1 MANYNNSFEENDFG
15 EGNHQNS
22 LPESV
27 RVSILEHIKAF
38 NHIIEWEKIV
48 GKDNIIKW
56 NKGERNPNLRHC
68 IDIANAM
75 NISMDCLIND
85 TRIEDKFAEDME
97 VYMLQLQ
104 DESNKMDAIINS
116 MRERIN
122 SFRFRDTTE
131 LSFR

>member
-1 MANYNNSFEENDFG
+1 MANYNNSFEENDFR

-27 RVSILEHIKAF
+27 RVSILEHINAF
-38 NHIIEWEKIV
+38 NYIEWDKVV

-75 NISMDCLIND
+75 NISMDSLIND

-97 VYMLQLQ
+97 VYVSQLQ
-104 DESNKMDAIINS
+104 DESNKMEDIINS

-122 SFRFRDTTE
+122 SFRFRDAIE
-131 LSFR
+131 LNFR